1 MSSKRFIKPLLTT
14 LILAMAFV
22 LTPLTANAADWRQ
35 EGNDWYYILD
45 DGSKLT
51 NGWHYDSAWYYF
63 GADGKM
69 VTGLQNIGT
78 HTYYFC
84 EKDRGSWKRGQMMTG
99 WQFINNDYMYF
110 DTNGYYHEEC
120 KGDENSIKGIDVS
133 QYQGNM
139 DWTKVKN
146 QGISFA
152 FIRVGHGAH
161 EVDPYFVKNIDNA
174 NAVGIKVG
182 VYFYSTAQSVEE
194 SRADALWVIDQLKGH
209 TVSYPVAIDLESN
222 SQVDL
227 GWETITAMAKVFCD
241 EVKAAGYTPMIYCNE
256 NWAKKYID
264 WPQLDGVYKWIARY
278 NGTYNTDYT
287 RDIWQAG
294 STTFLDGIEVNS
306 VDIDFG
312 FTDFSKVVTPRTERI
327 PAAAS
332 TDASANN
339 GEKTGQWMSGSGG
352 WWYKWSDGSY
362 AKSEWLEIGGVK
374 YYFDASGYLH
384 SGWLGIGEDWYYI
397 SSNGAYSNR
406 WITSGGKWY
415 YLNEDARMAKGEWR
429 DGYYLSSNGAWT
441 YKATGSWYH
450 NNTGWWFQDSQGW
463 YPVSQ
468 WAKIDGKWYYFGA
481 NGYIMTDTVIDGCK
495 LGSDGAWIPDTQ

>member
-69 VTGLQNIGT
+69 VTGLQNIGS
-78 HTYYFC
+78 HSYYFC

-241 EVKAAGYTPMIYCNE
+241 EVKAAGYTPMIYANT
-256 NWAKKYID
+256 KYMIMGID
-264 WPQLDGVYKWIARY
+264 LEKLLKYDKWFACYSDNITFPY
-278 NGTYNTDYT
+278 NFQMLQYSEKGSIPGIKGDVDLNISFIDY
-287 RDIWQAG
+287 
-294 STTFLDGIEVNS
+294 
-306 VDIDFG
+306 
-312 FTDFSKVVTPRTERI
+312 SKGN
-327 PAAAS
+327 
-332 TDASANN
+332 DKN
-339 GEKTGQWMSGSGG
+339 
-352 WWYKWSDGSY
+352 D
-362 AKSEWLEIGGVK
+362 
-374 YYFDASGYLH
+374 
-384 SGWLGIGEDWYYI
+384 
-397 SSNGAYSNR
+397 
-406 WITSGGKWY
+406 
-415 YLNEDARMAKGEWR
+415 
-429 DGYYLSSNGAWT
+429 
-441 YKATGSWYH
+441 
-450 NNTGWWFQDSQGW
+450 
-463 YPVSQ
+463 
-468 WAKIDGKWYYFGA
+468 
-481 NGYIMTDTVIDGCK
+481 
-495 LGSDGAWIPDTQ
+495 